1 MRKTKKVKTK
11 MKFLKV
17 IVKNFKPYLDETIIP
32 LYTSSNADAPIT
44 AIVGPN
50 GTGKTSI
57 CDAVLWAIYGKEQE
71 KDLAKY
77 TNNIA
82 KQLTEA
88 KKELRVPVSVKLDL
102 EIDGTSYQIVRNS
115 IFNIQKAIIDDY
127 KSYVSSFIQI
137 QNDSIKDIVE
147 SDIELGKLWPAVLL
161 RFNPSFHAASKNLS
175 INNFAKLSFSATK
188 TPRIKLTDLN
198 GK

>member
-1 MRKTKKVKTK
+1 
-11 MKFLKV
+11 MKFLKI

-32 LYTSSNADAPIT
+32 LYTSSNADVPIT

-71 KDLAKY
+71 KDLSKY

-82 KQLTEA
+82 KDLTEA

-102 EIDGTSYQIVRNS
+102 EIDGMTFHELFWNLAHD
-115 IFNIQKAIIDDY
+115 IFY
-127 KSYVSSFIQI
+127 
-137 QNDSIKDIVE
+137 
-147 SDIELGKLWPAVLL
+147 
-161 RFNPSFHAASKNLS
+161 
-175 INNFAKLSFSATK
+175 FSA
-188 TPRIKLTDLN
+188 RFQ
-198 GK
+198 

>member
-17 IVKNFKPYLDETIIP
+17 IVKNFKPYLDETVIP
-32 LYTSSNADAPIT
+32 LYTPSNADTPIT

-57 CDAVLWAIYGKEQE
+57 CDAVLWAIYGKEQK
-71 KDLAKY
+71 KDLSKY

-88 KKELRVPVSVKLDL
+88 KKEKLVPVSVKLDL
-102 EIDGTSYQIVRNS
+102 EIDGKNYQIVRNS
-115 IFNIQKAIIDDY
+115 AFNIQTK
-127 KSYVSSFIQI
+127 
-137 QNDSIKDIVE
+137 
-147 SDIELGKLWPAVLL
+147 IEENHTVTVIRDGSPIGDAVASHDWLGK
-161 RFNPSFHAASKNLS
+161 
-175 INNFAKLSFSATK
+175 NFPELKV
-188 TPRIKLTDLN
+188 IKYYIFYKDY
-198 GK
+198 